1 MDLLFFTLFS
11 IIFMI
16 FYKILNIF
24 LFFVDNKLKKVASM
38 KRNTLSLD
46 EIKNEI
52 EKLKGK
58 DVEML
63 VNQGR
68 KKFVNFSATVE
79 EIHRS
84 VFVVRLKM
92 PQTVDVKSYSYIDVL
107 TGSVEL
113 KFN

>member
-1 MDLLFFTLFS
+1 MR
-11 IIFMI
+11 
-16 FYKILNIF
+16 
-24 LFFVDNKLKKVASM
+24 
-38 KRNTLSLD
+38 RNTLTLD
-46 EIKNEI
+46 VIKNEI

-92 PQTVDVKSYSYIDVL
+92 PHTVDIKSYSYIDVL
-107 TGSVEL
+107 TGNVDIEGTPFSRQTKKSSQGL
-113 KFN
+113 